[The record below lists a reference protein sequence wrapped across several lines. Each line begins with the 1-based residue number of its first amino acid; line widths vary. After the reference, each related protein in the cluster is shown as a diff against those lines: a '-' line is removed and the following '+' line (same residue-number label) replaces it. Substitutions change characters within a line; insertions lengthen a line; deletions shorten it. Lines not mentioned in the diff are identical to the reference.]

1 MKRCRQDNPPSRWR
15 LKKWTVTKGSV
26 RGPGFWLRLE
36 ARPSVFSEY
45 DIPSRAAR
53 RANCLT
59 TALLKSSYG
68 RDWAGSSRSASGED
82 GNNSRLSERCEHTT
96 NRLVWGARRRSAAHY
111 LPSSIRA
118 KDPSVFARLGISVAR
133 AVRPQSHPR
142 SSRGHMELSD
152 DSRR

>member
-1 MKRCRQDNPPSRWR
+1 MSARQSALKVEAQEVDGYERKRTGSRV
-15 LKKWTVTKGSV
+15 LAKT
-26 RGPGFWLRLE
+26 RGP
-36 ARPSVFSEY
+36 AVCFSEY

-68 RDWAGSSRSASGED
+68 RDWVGSSRSASGED
-82 GNNSRLSERCEHTT
+82 GNNSRLSERCEHPT
-96 NRLVWGARRRSAAHY
+96 NRLVMGARRRSATHY